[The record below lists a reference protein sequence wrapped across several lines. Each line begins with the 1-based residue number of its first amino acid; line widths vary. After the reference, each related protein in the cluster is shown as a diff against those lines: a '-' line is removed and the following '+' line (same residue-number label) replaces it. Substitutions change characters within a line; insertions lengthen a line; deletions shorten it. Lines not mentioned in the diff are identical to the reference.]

1 MTKVARWSEGTAHP
15 PEDKGYR
22 IEVGYPARALT
33 QEELERW
40 AEHLRRAAR
49 HLEQDKK
56 SIEVI
61 DQRYRDDRWKL
72 ENQVKGLEATVIWQA
87 SVIGEDKPVL
97 RLAVE
102 QVKEILAYIP
112 YDIPS
117 KVRTDMDRGGL
128 KKWRRLPF
136 FTEAF
141 LYPLLGKE
149 EARSLLARAGR
160 AAESVGLSLRDI
172 VGGLFDEN
180 GVLTKQD

>member
-1 MTKVARWSEGTAHP
+1 MTKVARWGEGTLHP
-15 PEDKGYR
+15 PEDKGHR
-22 IEVGYPARALT
+22 IEIGYPARNLT

-40 AEHLRRAAR
+40 AEHLRRGAR
-49 HLEQDKK
+49 HLEQEKK
-56 SIEVI
+56 SVQAI

-72 ENQVKGLEATVIWQA
+72 ENHIRGLEATCKWQA

-102 QVKEILAYIP
+102 QVKEILEYIP
-112 YDIPS
+112 YEIPS

-149 EARSLLARAGR
+149 EARSLLARASR
-160 AAESVGLSLRDI
+160 TAESVGLSLRDI

-180 GVLTKQD
+180 GVLTKES